1 MTIPCKYCGKP
12 MEVPDNRKIT
22 KMYCSKNCQDRARR
36 ARENGYLSQ
45 KMSEPLVSPEQ
56 CKKCQFGTNLENIWR
71 CGYFEIMGHTRTS
84 LHPDGLTRHCYE
96 FKPRKRGRKNKGI
109 RINQRPFPEDEDYG

>member
-22 KMYCSKNCQDRARR
+22 KRYCSKNCQDRARR

-45 KMSEPLVSPEQ
+45 KMSEPLVPTEQ
-56 CKKCQFGTNLENIWR
+56 CKKCQYGTNLENIWR

-84 LHPDGLTRHCYE
+84 LHPEGLTSHCYE